1 MKYKLTAMVLAVKLL
16 ALGSTHV
23 QAGDRGFNT
32 LQAIDEYKVPSIRMI
47 EDGGEF
53 FCPDADT
60 QGSLRK
66 YASCD
71 EYSALIKRGC
81 YGKSREEFGREL
93 VYGAACAELTLLDQV
108 KVAKENHF
116 DMDSANWWHHI
127 PASIIP
133 LPGGI
138 ESDEMKQQAQ
148 GELETLVKG
157 KTLGELSL
165 VNNKS
170 NPRLFET
177 VLGSHT
183 RECGVVKDTFKLFVQ
198 LIADF
203 NGDGKADLLLS
214 GTRDNLSDDC
224 PLNAYKEGGGSTTF
238 LYEKHSAQSE
248 LKVTPYQ
255 ELIESASN

>member
-1 MKYKLTAMVLAVKLL
+1 MKFKLTSILMTTTLL
-16 ALGSTHV
+16 ALGVTHV
-23 QAGDRGFNT
+23 QADDQSLKA
-32 LQAIDEYKVPSIRMI
+32 LQAIEEFKEPFIHMI

-53 FCPDADT
+53 FCPDVDGE
-60 QGSLRK
+60 GSLIR
-66 YASCD
+66 YASCE
-71 EYSALIKRGC
+71 EYSALTKRGC

-165 VNNKS
+165 VNNQS
-170 NPRLFET
+170 HPRLFEA

-183 RECGVVKDTFKLFVQ
+183 RECGVVKDTLKLSVQ

-214 GTRDNLSDDC
+214 STRDNLSDDC

-248 LKVTPYQ
+248 LKVTPYR